1 MVVLGFIRLKA
12 GIKKIYYKIYHYWP
26 QYTPFKLYIRKI
38 QIYRFRISI
47 RIIQLEKALLFL

>member
-1 MVVLGFIRLKA
+1 MVVLGVIRLKA
-12 GIKKIYYKIYHYWP
+12 GKIYYKIDHYWP